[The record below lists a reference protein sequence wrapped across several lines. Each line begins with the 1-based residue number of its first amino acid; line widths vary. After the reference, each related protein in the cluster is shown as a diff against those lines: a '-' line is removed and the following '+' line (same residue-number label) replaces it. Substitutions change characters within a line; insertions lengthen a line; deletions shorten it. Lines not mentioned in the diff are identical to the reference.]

1 MYYLLVALS
10 SSTANIIYC
19 ITDGNKMSVASE
31 KLGRKKMFGY
41 TLGVVP
47 TALFGLIFGMKYIE
61 FFYDELQLLP
71 IYFIAGQVIYMTV
84 NALNDPISGQIS
96 DNTDVSRW
104 GSRRLIY
111 IKYGG
116 PIWALTFIS
125 LWFPWSTTNQLIIFL
140 HYVISICLF
149 DTMLTLVVLVWMSLL
164 PEMTT
169 DHNERNKANFYV
181 LLGGLVVA
189 LPFILILGEMS
200 PSTDLFKSIAIGVAI
215 ISTIAMYGVTKLC
228 KERPELHTGTS
239 FPLWQSV
246 KETVKLKSFRVYMGF
261 AFFEVLSGSFG
272 LSYLFIYLLILGE
285 GGLLYFVLFGIVL
298 GYVSNIVVLRLHEK
312 REWDMRTI
320 VIRFSSLRLLSTV
333 ILIPLI
339 LFTDIV
345 VFIYALMACVS
356 LFTGYVVFNTP
367 LLYLSMDED
376 EIKNNTRREGMFLG
390 MNALFT
396 KPAQSLG
403 PIIATIVLGAVG
415 YITDSDVQSAFTI
428 FGIKILLFAI
438 PSIFAAVALLFML
451 FYPIHGT
458 VLQELKRDLEQ
469 AHSIRLSST
478 SSEEIADSTNGEF
491 T

>member
-1 MYYLLVALS
+1 
-10 SSTANIIYC
+10 
-19 ITDGNKMSVASE
+19 MSVTSE

-61 FFYDELQLLP
+61 LFYDELQLLP

-96 DNTDVSRW
+96 DNTNVSRW
-104 GSRRLIY
+104 GSRRLVY

-125 LWFPWSTTNQLIIFL
+125 IWFPWSTTNQLIIFL
-140 HYVISICLF
+140 HYVVSICLF

-169 DHNERNKANFYV
+169 DHDERNKANFWV
-181 LLGGLVVA
+181 LVGGLLVA

-200 PSTDLFKSIAIGVAI
+200 PTTDLFRTINFGVAI
-215 ISTIAMYGVTKLC
+215 IGTIALFGVTRLC
-228 KERPELHTGTS
+228 EERPELHTGTTL
-239 FPLWQSV
+239 PLITSI

-285 GGLLYFVLFGIVL
+285 GGLLFYVLFGIVL
-298 GYVSNIVVLRLHEK
+298 GYVSNIWVLRLHERRK
-312 REWDMRTI
+312 WDMRTI
-320 VIRFSSLRLLSTV
+320 VIRFSAVRLLATV
-333 ILIPLI
+333 GLLPMI
-339 LFTDIV
+339 LFTDV
-345 VFIYALMACVS
+345 VLFIYALMCMVS

-367 LLYLSMDED
+367 ILYLSMDED
-376 EIKNNTRREGMFLG
+376 EIKNDTRREGMFLG

-403 PIIATIVLGAVG
+403 PIIATFVLGAFG
-415 YITDSDVQSAFTI
+415 YVTGSDVQSATAI
-428 FGIKILLFAI
+428 FGIKLLFFAI
-438 PSIFAAVALLFML
+438 PAVFAAVALLFMFL
-451 FYPIHGT
+451 YPLHGEK
-458 VLQELKRDLEQ
+458 LQELKRTLEQ
-469 AHSIRLSST
+469 LHSERISQSPT
-478 SSEEIADSTNGEF
+478 PGGQEFSSESADS
-491 T
+491 